1 MAQSPRRILACIT
14 ADRNRILSAG
24 ALVLLIAD
32 ESERKRCAQE
42 LRDSLDGDALQLE
55 NGDFLI
61 LSKA

>member
-1 MAQSPRRILACIT
+1 MAQSPRCILACIT
-14 ADRNRILSAG
+14 ADRHRILTAG

-32 ESERKRCAQE
+32 EGERKRCAQE